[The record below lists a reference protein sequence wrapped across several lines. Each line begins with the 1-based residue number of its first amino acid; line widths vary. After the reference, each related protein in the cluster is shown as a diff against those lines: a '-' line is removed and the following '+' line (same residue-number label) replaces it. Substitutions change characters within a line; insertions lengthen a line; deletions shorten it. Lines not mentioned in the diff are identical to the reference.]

1 MTEDYLGRYHL
12 NLELKKAIIARNPKN
27 PAIGKS
33 VFKFAKSVMVCCL
46 CYTEVVISG
55 FTEKGIPTYKCD
67 HSSCPS
73 YGMNRNKQQWKWLE
87 YQQSFMYRKWKVIS
101 KDE

>member
-1 MTEDYLGRYHL
+1 MTDGLGRYYL
-12 NLELKKAIIARNPKN
+12 NLEIKNAIIASDPIQ

-55 FTEKGIPTYKCD
+55 FTGKGIPTYKCD
-67 HSSCPS
+67 HSLCPS

-87 YQQSFMYRKWKVIS
+87 YEQSFEYRKLKVIL
-101 KDE
+101 KDA